1 MAKLSGEE
9 KEKLKQIIEAYP
21 NNEDLDL
28 TAFIAEVIG
37 ITGIHTEEGWY
48 NQDINE
54 THITFY
60 FMSDEDT
67 DFSEDTN
74 ESEEYYIQVDIWS
87 KEDCFRL
94 KQKVKQL
101 LKKAGFTYVT
111 GNDQYE
117 KETGIYHIVRR
128 TPFISLHII
137 SHSYNIPILGTK

>member
-101 LKKAGFTYVT
+101 LK
-111 GNDQYE
+111 N
-117 KETGIYHIVRR
+117 R
-128 TPFISLHII
+128 
-137 SHSYNIPILGTK
+137 